1 MKFNDRKASRSTI
14 LVIQRGYMLEH
25 PRILYAER
33 YEVGTISRED
43 PKGNPQRLH
52 AALRT
57 CCGDDIV
64 RSLQRCRVTEIRLSD
79 KKLTLPNVGTGM
91 CA

>member
-1 MKFNDRKASRSTI
+1 MNRDRRTGITI

-52 AALRT
+52 AAHPLKRMM
-57 CCGDDIV
+57 I
-64 RSLQRCRVTEIRLSD
+64 
-79 KKLTLPNVGTGM
+79 
-91 CA
+91 